1 MTQPCCN
8 SLMQLNPYGEYAVLL
23 AQSLANDWP
32 PDRSGI
38 VARTR
43 DHGMTMPFPEH
54 PGDHARC
61 REVLDQWLHVVDIES
76 ADDRAALLNEQ
87 MAAVSAYPRLTDHNG
102 EGWHLHYR
110 DTDDDL
116 PVVLQSV
123 IAVGTALHLT
133 TRGITRLGRC
143 ASTPCLNVIVDVSRN
158 GTQRY
163 CSPRCASRDAVRRH
177 RARNRQL

>member
-1 MTQPCCN
+1 MH
-8 SLMQLNPYGEYAVLL
+8 LNPYGEYAVVL
-23 AQSLANDWP
+23 AQSLPNDWP
-32 PDRSGI
+32 LDRSG
-38 VARTR
+38 VVSRTR
-43 DHGMTMPFPEH
+43 DFGMTMPFLEQV
-54 PGDHARC
+54 GDYDRC
-61 REVLDQWLHVVDIES
+61 RDVVSQRLQVVDAES
-76 ADDRAALLNEQ
+76 ASDRANLLNKQ

-110 DTDDDL
+110 STDDDL

-123 IAVGTALHLT
+123 IAAGTALHLT

-143 ASTPCLNVIVDVSRN
+143 SSSPCRNVIVDISRN

-177 RARNRQL
+177 RARNRRG

>member
-1 MTQPCCN
+1 MH
-8 SLMQLNPYGEYAVLL
+8 LNPYGEYAVLL

-32 PDRSGI
+32 PHRDGV

-43 DHGMTMPFPEH
+43 EYGMTMPFPEH
-54 PGDHARC
+54 RGDYARC
-61 REVLDQWLHVVDIES
+61 RRVLDQWLTVVDAGT
-76 ADDRAALLNEQ
+76 ADERASLLNRQ
-87 MAAVSAYPRLTDHNG
+87 MEAVSAYPRLTDHNG

-110 DTDDDL
+110 DVDDDL
-116 PVVLQSV
+116 PVVLHSV
-123 IAVGTALHLT
+123 FAVGTALHLT

-143 ASTPCLNVIVDVSRN
+143 ASKPCRNVIVDISRN

-177 RARNRQL
+177 RARTSAPDQ

>member
-1 MTQPCCN
+1 MH
-8 SLMQLNPYGEYAVLL
+8 LNPYGEYAVLL

-32 PDRSGI
+32 SDRAGI

-43 DHGMTMPFPEH
+43 EHGMTMPFPER

-61 REVLDQWLHVVDIES
+61 RDVLDQWLTVVD
-76 ADDRAALLNEQ
+76 ADTADERAHLLNQQ
-87 MAAVSAYPRLTDHNG
+87 MAAVAAYPRLTDHNR

-116 PVVLQSV
+116 PLVLHSV
-123 IAVGTALHLT
+123 FAVGTALHLT
-133 TRGITRLGRC
+133 TRGINRLGHC
-143 ASTPCLNVIVDVSRN
+143 ASNPCLNVIVDISRN

-177 RARNRQL
+177 RTRSRNATQSA